1 MVRVPKALNTSEI
14 NKKGKEK
21 NWLAG
26 WSRRSINIGINFQ
39 SLFEVLSSSL
49 SGRQQPYEWIQQTGY

>member
-1 MVRVPKALNTSEI
+1 MVRVPKALNTSET

-26 WSRRSINIGINFQ
+26 
-39 SLFEVLSSSL
+39 VLVSSL
-49 SGRQQPYEWIQQTGY
+49 DKYRNKFSEFI